1 MSFPACEKAE
11 HESNECMEDSGH
23 LGHWGVGWGG
33 ARAQYLLK
41 STFPI
46 TEPLLT
52 RIHYLPI
59 ATQAD
64 DTFKS

>member
-23 LGHWGVGWGG
+23 LGHWGG
-33 ARAQYLLK
+33 AARDQYLLK

>member
-1 MSFPACEKAE
+1 MRAMSAWKT
-11 HESNECMEDSGH
+11 
-23 LGHWGVGWGG
+23 VGIWDTGGG
-33 ARAQYLLK
+33 AARDQYLLK